1 MKEFIFYFIL
11 IMSINSIE
19 ENQNNNIKRLTYK
32 EIFDP
37 DNSYYILNTEEE
49 YKTIKSLEKSEL
61 ITNLSTYTYE
71 WTNHEKNQYIN
82 FQASLPPADSEGYR
96 DMTKYDFV
104 YLNVYSK
111 RNVGSQIVLVI
122 NCQKREPDEI
132 SSMKVCY
139 KRHIIPIN
147 FVGWREIKISYSIL
161 VDGYGADLSKVSNLY
176 IHSNG
181 WGCVPNKDTDLFIDK
196 ILFTKI
202 KYVYNMKESEIFEEN
217 YSNIL
222 KKFKYTLLSSANIIN
237 EQSENIVKRLKNVV
251 KTGNKTHDGI
261 NRNGLPFSYS
271 MENTQD
277 MNEIYNKIKQ
287 MAIGYAIEGGQLN
300 NNKEVFNDII
310 YSLDYMHD
318 NYYTKRKDK
327 IFSGFDNW
335 WNWDIGIPQSLV
347 EIIVCLKDELTDE
360 QINKY
365 LTPVNEYIPLPS
377 MTMANRADIAY
388 SCIIAGA
395 IQRNY
400 SRIAISVEM
409 LRELYDKVEKGDGFY
424 DDGSFI
430 QHNVYAYIGGY
441 GASLINSL
449 SKIVYSLEGTCF
461 MFDDEMKEYQ
471 YWWIY
476 NAYLPFIYEGAFYDL
491 VRGRSVIRNP
501 KGLNTGVSVISSFF
515 FISKYITDEK
525 NIQFL
530 KSYLKFVYEKDPTF
544 YNNSLSLGSLG
555 ILEEIISDKS
565 IKTDNLENNFA
576 KVFSRMD
583 KAVAQIN
590 GVGLGISLSST
601 RIGKY
606 ESING
611 ENQKGWYQ
619 GDGMTYIYLSPQ
631 DYASLYWPY
640 VNFYR
645 LPGTTV
651 TNAPR
656 IQKNVDG
663 TKTVGK
669 YDFVG
674 GTYIDINMVVAMKF
688 ASELSLLGFNSSL
701 EGNKAYFVFEDI
713 FVFIGNSIN
722 CNDDYEV
729 ETIVENKKLN
739 GKFFFGDRE
748 ITEKTG
754 DVTSN
759 FIYIENYGGIY
770 IPDYSNVKYEVTSNG
785 FLEIYFTHGKKVN
798 DSSYI
803 YYLLPK
809 IDKKDF
815 EKNVNNIEIIS
826 KTKQIIAVKNK
837 INNIV
842 EYVFW
847 EKGSFNNIQ
856 VDNPC
861 TLLINEKKKELYISD
876 PTQKLEY
883 INITIGSDIYMVRV
897 TKGYTNKIN
906 LKNL

>member
-1 MKEFIFYFIL
+1 MKEFILLATL
-11 IMSINSIE
+11 IFSINSLE
-19 ENQNNNIKRLTYK
+19 EDQNNNVKRLTYK

-37 DNSYYILNTEEE
+37 ENSYYVLNTEEE
-49 YKTIKSLEKSEL
+49 YKAIKNLEKNEL
-61 ITNLSTYTYE
+61 IKNSSTYTYE
-71 WTNHEKNQYIN
+71 WTNHEKNVYIN
-82 FQASLPPADSEGYR
+82 FKDYLPPADSEGYR

-111 RNVGSQIVLVI
+111 KKVGSQIVLVI
-122 NCQKREPDEI
+122 ECQKREPDEV

-147 FVGWREIKISYSIL
+147 FVGWREIKIAYSIL

-181 WGCVPNKDTDLFIDK
+181 WGCVPNKDTDLFIDQ

-202 KYVYNMKESEIFEEN
+202 KYVYNMEESEIFEEN
-217 YSNIL
+217 YANIL
-222 KKFKYTLLSSANIIN
+222 KKFKYSLLSSSSIVKEKSSNIL
-237 EQSENIVKRLKNVV
+237 KRLKNVV
-251 KTGNKTHDGI
+251 KTGAKTYGTI
-261 NRNGLPFSYS
+261 NINGLPFNYE
-271 MENTQD
+271 MKNTQD
-277 MNEIYNKIKQ
+277 MNGIYNKIKQ
-287 MAIGYAIEGGQLN
+287 IAFGYAIEGGELN
-300 NNKEVFNDII
+300 NDKTVLNDII
-310 YSLDYMHD
+310 TALDYMHE

-327 IFSGFDNW
+327 IFTGFDNW

-347 EIIVCLKDELTDE
+347 EIIVCLKDQLTED

-395 IQRNY
+395 LQRNY
-400 SRIAISVEM
+400 TRIVISVEM
-409 LRELYDKVEKGDGFY
+409 LRELYDKVESGDGFY

-441 GASLINSL
+441 GSALIVSL

-461 MFDDEMKEYQ
+461 RFNEEMKENQ

-491 VRGRSVIRNP
+491 VRGRGVIRST
-501 KGLNTGVSVISSFF
+501 KGMNTAVSTISSFL
-515 FISKYITDEK
+515 FISEYITDEK
-525 NIQFL
+525 NLNFL

-555 ILEEIISDKS
+555 ILEEIISDKD
-565 IKTDNLENNFA
+565 IKTDNIENNFA

-590 GVGLGISLSST
+590 GVGLGISLAST

-606 ESING
+606 EAINE
-611 ENQKGWYQ
+611 ENKKGWYQ
-619 GDGMTYIYLSPQ
+619 GDGMTYIYLSPE
-631 DYASLYWPY
+631 DYAYLYWSN
-640 VNFYR
+640 VNMYR

-651 TNAPR
+651 TKAPR
-656 IQKNVDG
+656 EEKNVDG
-663 TKTVGK
+663 KKTVGK

-674 GTYIDINMVVAMKF
+674 GTYMDVNMVVAMKF
-688 ASELSLLGFNSSL
+688 ASELSLLGFDSSL
-701 EGNKAYFVFEDI
+701 EGNKAYFVFENI
-713 FVFIGNSIN
+713 FIFIGNSIN

-729 ETIVENKKLN
+729 ETIIENKKLN
-739 GKFFFGDRE
+739 GAFYFGEKE

-754 DVTSN
+754 VVTSN
-759 FIYIENYGGIY
+759 YIYIENYGGIY
-770 IPDYSNVKYEVTSNG
+770 IPDYSNVKYEVTSNE
-785 FLEIYFTHGKKVN
+785 FLEIYFAHGKKVN
-798 DSSYI
+798 DGSYI

-809 IDKKDF
+809 IDKNDL
-815 EKNVNNIEIIS
+815 EKYVKNIEIIS
-826 KTKQIIAVKNK
+826 KTKQITIVKNK
-837 INNIV
+837 TNNIL
-842 EYVFW
+842 EYIFW

-861 TLLINEKKKELYISD
+861 TLLINQNKKELYVSD
-876 PTQKLEY
+876 PTQTLEY
-883 INITIGSDIYMVRV
+883 INITIGSDIYKVRV

-906 LKNL
+906 VKSL